1 MFSLHRFGKGTAIA
15 LTFSAIAAPAASAMT
30 IGGIP
35 TQASARH
42 AVAVHRP
49 VGAAPTPNYLAQAH
63 QLKTGSS
70 RLFYRNESEK
80 QLAAALSP
88 APTYSRQDKQLV
100 PSSPAPAPVNA
111 VPTTNPSGG
120 IDWTYAGLG
129 AGGGVALLLAIGGG
143 LAASQRRTRRA
154 PAPVTS

>member
-1 MFSLHRFGKGTAIA
+1 MFSLHHFGKGTALA
-15 LTFSAIAAPAASAMT
+15 LTLGAIAAPAASAMP

-35 TQASARH
+35 TQATARH

-49 VGAAPTPNYLAQAH
+49 VGATPNYVAADLA
-63 QLKTGSS
+63 
-70 RLFYRNESEK
+70 
-80 QLAAALSP
+80 P
-88 APTYSRQDKQLV
+88 APIYSRQDKQLI

-111 VPTTNPSGG
+111 VPTANPSGG
-120 IDWTYAGLG
+120 IDWTYAGIG